1 MKELCIE
8 AETPESFIYWAGLSS
23 ISAVV
28 KRNVFL
34 NKKVYVLYP
43 NIFVFLVAR
52 SGLRKG
58 LATSLAKQLVNEC
71 MITNVIAGRSSIQ
84 GIVDQLSKQKTFK
97 NGYVL
102 NTASGFVVS
111 SELASSFVKD
121 PASQVI
127 LTDLYDASYNPTWD
141 NLLKRDGQVQL
152 KEVCLTMLAGTN
164 EEHLNEFL
172 DPQSIGGGFIA
183 RTLII
188 KEEKKA
194 RINPLI
200 DFDDDDV
207 VGLDVKEL
215 VDYLR
220 LLTQL
225 RGRFTLTRN
234 AKDLYISWYKPFSQR
249 AEEIIDFTGTAERL
263 HDHILKVA
271 MLLSLAEDV
280 SLIIHRRH
288 IQEAI
293 DVCTGELN
301 GIMANSK
308 KPGKSDLA
316 EKMCVVVEVLIK
328 AEGNQISR
336 KELLRQKYL
345 DLDVDDL
352 GKVIDT
358 LEAAGVLEVLKGLD
372 GPVYKATDRQLQE
385 INFLLK
391 KKEEKD

>member
-1 MKELCIE
+1 
-8 AETPESFIYWAGLSS
+8 
-23 ISAVV
+23 
-28 KRNVFL
+28 
-34 NKKVYVLYP
+34 
-43 NIFVFLVAR
+43 
-52 SGLRKG
+52 
-58 LATSLAKQLVNEC
+58 
-71 MITNVIAGRSSIQ
+71 
-84 GIVDQLSKQKTFK
+84 
-97 NGYVL
+97 
-102 NTASGFVVS
+102 
-111 SELASSFVKD
+111 
-121 PASQVI
+121 
-127 LTDLYDASYNPTWD
+127 
-141 NLLKRDGQVQL
+141 
-152 KEVCLTMLAGTN
+152 
-164 EEHLNEFL
+164 
-172 DPQSIGGGFIA
+172 
-183 RTLII
+183 
-188 KEEKKA
+188 
-194 RINPLI
+194 
-200 DFDDDDV
+200 
-207 VGLDVKEL
+207 
-215 VDYLR
+215 
-220 LLTQL
+220 
-225 RGRFTLTRN
+225 
-234 AKDLYISWYKPFSQR
+234 
-249 AEEIIDFTGTAERL
+249 
-263 HDHILKVA
+263 